1 MFQPPSLYN
10 IISCCSQYAVSSV
23 HSVRPS
29 ATIRVGTT
37 AVSKCRPY
45 FGNLH
50 PPPPCRLS
58 TWGDE
63 NFCRATAAC
72 QCGPCRRTVSVRLS
86 VRPSVTFVYCIETSK
101 HVLKLFWLSG
111 KPTILV
117 FLYQT
122 LRQYSD
128 GDPHNWSKKCDF
140 ASVDVGFIS
149 QRVRRKEEN
158 LTARIGTSEAEVTNN
173 KRLLSRY
180 CTVEANYRQT
190 VAPPLGDSIW
200 NHKLNVARGVC
211 PEGRGVTQVA
221 STDVC
226 SKNRHPWLRHGSCWE
241 IKIDK

>member
-1 MFQPPSLYN
+1 MQSICSVKRSQCAAVGHYTCWYNCCFEMSSLLRQLAPSAAVQTFNMRRRKFL
-10 IISCCSQYAVSSV
+10 SRDCSLP
-23 HSVRPS
+23 VRPLPS
-29 ATIRVGTT
+29 YGV
-37 AVSKCRPY
+37 CP
-45 FGNLH
+45 
-50 PPPPCRLS
+50 
-58 TWGDE
+58 
-63 NFCRATAAC
+63 
-72 QCGPCRRTVSVRLS
+72 S